1 DAGGCAGGWPRPPT
15 SGPRSPSSTSRWSTT
30 TSRPPPARWS
40 RSSTGSGG
48 VPSMAVT
55 RVSRSETTDD
65 RAQDRR
71 PAGPGRLQVHPGH
84 PGRPP
89 GQADQRLLQPARRGH
104 RRVRAADVRRR
115 PQPQGPLGR
124 PPGAGRGQAELGAS
138 GRGRRVHQIA
148 TVAQPADGPGGSPPR
163 TVLAGARVL
172 LGVSGGIAAYKAAEL
187 ARGLMGGG
195 AEGQP
200 LLTESAERMVTRATF
215 AALTGR
221 RVPASVWDDPAA
233 VSHVELARWGPGLVV
248 APATAHTLGRLAAG
262 LADDLL
268 TNVALAFAG
277 PVVVAPAM
285 HTEMWEHPATRAN
298 LETLT
303 GRGVLVV
310 PPASGPLTSGD
321 VGPGRLAE
329 LDDLV
334 AGVAAALAPARSLA
348 GTRLLVSLGGTREPL
363 DPVRYLG
370 NRSSGRMG
378 AAIVAEALA
387 RGAGRTAWP
396 SATAVDPPAGAALV
410 RVETAQQLYD
420 AVLAEA
426 GTQDVLI
433 MAAAVA
439 DFRPKRVAEGK
450 LKKEQ
455 GVPEVV
461 LEATP
466 DTLA

>member
-1 DAGGCAGGWPRPPT
+1 MAPPAGDPGGAAPRP
-15 SGPRSPSSTSRWSTT
+15 
-30 TSRPPPARWS
+30 
-40 RSSTGSGG
+40 
-48 VPSMAVT
+48 
-55 RVSRSETTDD
+55 
-65 RAQDRR
+65 
-71 PAGPGRLQVHPGH
+71 
-84 PGRPP
+84 
-89 GQADQRLLQPARRGH
+89 DQ
-104 RRVRAADVRRR
+104 
-115 PQPQGPLGR
+115 
-124 PPGAGRGQAELGAS
+124 
-138 GRGRRVHQIA
+138 
-148 TVAQPADGPGGSPPR
+148 
-163 TVLAGARVL
+163 VLAGARVL
-172 LGVSGGIAAYKAAEL
+172 LGVTGGIAAYKAAEL
-187 ARGLMGGG
+187 ARELQRAG
-195 AEGQP
+195 AEVQP
-200 LLTESAERMVTRATF
+200 LLTAAGEQMVSRATF

-221 RVPASVWDDPAA
+221 RVPASVWDDPAG
-233 VSHVELARWGPGLVV
+233 VEHVALARWGQVLVV
-248 APATAHTLGRLAAG
+248 APATAHTLARLAAG

-268 TNVALAFAG
+268 TNVALAFGG

-298 LETLT
+298 LATLE

-334 AGVAAALAPARSLA
+334 AGVTAALGPIDPPGHRPGGGLA
-348 GTRLLVSLGGTREPL
+348 GARVLVSLGGTREPL

-387 RGAGRTAWP
+387 RGAEV
-396 SATAVDPPAGAALV
+396 TAVAAATVVEPPAGARVL

-426 GTQDVLI
+426 AGQDVLV

-450 LKKEQ
+450 IKKEQ

-461 LEATP
+461 LEPTP
-466 DTLA
+466 DTLAELGRRRRRDQVLVGFAAETGDHLAGARRKLETKHLDLVVLNHVEGAHSAFGADDADAYLVDATTVEELPRTSKRAIAARLLDRVESLRAGG

>member
-1 DAGGCAGGWPRPPT
+1 
-15 SGPRSPSSTSRWSTT
+15 
-30 TSRPPPARWS
+30 
-40 RSSTGSGG
+40 
-48 VPSMAVT
+48 
-55 RVSRSETTDD
+55 
-65 RAQDRR
+65 
-71 PAGPGRLQVHPGH
+71 
-84 PGRPP
+84 
-89 GQADQRLLQPARRGH
+89 
-104 RRVRAADVRRR
+104 
-115 PQPQGPLGR
+115 
-124 PPGAGRGQAELGAS
+124 
-138 GRGRRVHQIA
+138 
-148 TVAQPADGPGGSPPR
+148 
-163 TVLAGARVL
+163 VLAGARVL

-187 ARGLMGGG
+187 ARELQRAG
-195 AEGQP
+195 AEVQP
-200 LLTESAERMVTRATF
+200 LLTAAAEQMVTRATF

-233 VSHVELARWGPGLVV
+233 VEHVALARWGQVLVV
-248 APATAHTLGRLAAG
+248 APATAHTLARMAAG

-268 TNVALAFAG
+268 TNVALAFGG

-298 LETLT
+298 LETLA
-303 GRGVLVV
+303 GRGVRVV
-310 PPASGPLTSGD
+310 PPAAGPLTSGD

-334 AGVAAALAPARSLA
+334 AGIAAALRPGPSGLA

-378 AAIVAEALA
+378 AAIVAEAVA
-387 RGAGRTAWP
+387 RGAEVTAVAA
-396 SATAVDPPAGAALV
+396 ATTVDPPAGARLV

-420 AVLAEA
+420 AVLAA
-426 GTQDVLI
+426 ADAQDVLV

-450 LKKEQ
+450 LKKDQ

-461 LEATP
+461 LEPTP
-466 DTLA
+466 DTLAELGRRRRADQVLVGFAAETGDHLAGARRKLAAKHLDLVVLNHVEGAHSAFGAGDADASLVDADTVEELPRTSKAAIAARLLDRVEALLAARR

>member
-1 DAGGCAGGWPRPPT
+1 MA
-15 SGPRSPSSTSRWSTT
+15 SP
-30 TSRPPPARWS
+30 
-40 RSSTGSGG
+40 
-48 VPSMAVT
+48 
-55 RVSRSETTDD
+55 
-65 RAQDRR
+65 
-71 PAGPGRLQVHPGH
+71 
-84 PGRPP
+84 
-89 GQADQRLLQPARRGH
+89 
-104 RRVRAADVRRR
+104 
-115 PQPQGPLGR
+115 
-124 PPGAGRGQAELGAS
+124 
-138 GRGRRVHQIA
+138 
-148 TVAQPADGPGGSPPR
+148 
-163 TVLAGARVL
+163 LAGARVL
-172 LGVSGGIAAYKAAEL
+172 LGVTGGIAAYKAAEL
-187 ARGLMGGG
+187 ARELQRAG
-195 AEGQP
+195 AEVQP
-200 LLTESAERMVTRATF
+200 LLTESGERMVSRATF

-233 VSHVELARWGPGLVV
+233 VEHVALARWGQVLVV
-248 APATAHTLGRLAAG
+248 APATAHTLARLAAG

-268 TNVALAFAG
+268 GAVALAFGG

-298 LETLT
+298 LQTLEA
-303 GRGVLVV
+303 RGVLVV

-334 AGVAAALAPARSLA
+334 AGVVAALATTRTMA

-387 RGAGRTAWP
+387 RGAEVTAVAA
-396 SATAVDPPAGAALV
+396 ATGVDPPAGARLV

-420 AVLAEA
+420 AVLTEA
-426 GTQDVLI
+426 DAQDVLI

-450 LKKEQ
+450 IKKDQ
-455 GVPEVV
+455 GVPELV
-461 LEATP
+461 LEPTP
-466 DTLA
+466 DTLAELGRRRRPGQVLVGFAAETGDHLAGARRKLEAKRLDLVVLNHVEGAHSAFGADDADAYLVDADNVEELPRSSKAAIAARLLDRVEALRAAGT

>member
-1 DAGGCAGGWPRPPT
+1 
-15 SGPRSPSSTSRWSTT
+15 
-30 TSRPPPARWS
+30 
-40 RSSTGSGG
+40 
-48 VPSMAVT
+48 
-55 RVSRSETTDD
+55 
-65 RAQDRR
+65 
-71 PAGPGRLQVHPGH
+71 
-84 PGRPP
+84 
-89 GQADQRLLQPARRGH
+89 
-104 RRVRAADVRRR
+104 
-115 PQPQGPLGR
+115 
-124 PPGAGRGQAELGAS
+124 
-138 GRGRRVHQIA
+138 
-148 TVAQPADGPGGSPPR
+148 
-163 TVLAGARVL
+163 VLAGARVL
-172 LGVSGGIAAYKAAEL
+172 LGVTGGIAAYKAAEL
-187 ARGLMGGG
+187 ARELRRAG
-195 AEGQP
+195 AEVQP
-200 LLTESAERMVTRATF
+200 LLTESAERMVSRATF

-221 RVPASVWDDPAA
+221 PVPASAWDDPAA
-233 VSHVELARWGPGLVV
+233 VTHVALARWGQVLVV
-248 APATAHTLGRLAAG
+248 APATAHTLARLAAG

-268 TNVALAFAG
+268 TNVALAFGG

-298 LETLT
+298 LATLE

-334 AGVAAALAPARSLA
+334 AGVAAALAPTRTLA
-348 GTRLLVSLGGTREPL
+348 GTRVLVSLGGTREPL

-387 RGAGRTAWP
+387 RGAEV
-396 SATAVDPPAGAALV
+396 TAVAAATTVDLPAGARV
-410 RVETAQQLYD
+410 IRVETAQQLYD

-426 GTQDVLI
+426 GAQDVLI

-450 LKKEQ
+450 LKKDQ
-455 GVPEVV
+455 GVPELV

-466 DTLA
+466 DTLAELGRRRRPDQVLVGFAAETGDHLAGARRKLEAKHLDLVVLNHVEGAHSAFGADDADAYLVDATTVEELPRAAKAAIAARLLDRVEALRTARA